1 MIKLSK
7 KFSIFLTVV
16 MLLSVLAGC
25 AGGSGG
31 DTPDG
36 EAPEFEPV
44 TFNMSHFMS
53 NQHPLH
59 TNILAPFAE
68 EVFEKTE
75 GRVTIQVYP
84 NNELGAPST
93 TVDQVV
99 SGAFEMGLTLAAY
112 TPGRFP
118 LTSILEF
125 PFMFES
131 SLQGNLV
138 AADMRADLQEHDFAD
153 MKLLW
158 VGGTDIAK
166 ILINKNVSTVDG
178 LAGLKLRSPGLLY
191 NDVIRGLGA
200 TELSLPVS
208 DLYDAMDRN
217 IVDGSLMSPS
227 ALISFKL
234 AEVTKNVIDLNVYMN
249 PLIFVMNS
257 DAWAKVSPED
267 QQIMEDLL
275 AEFPEKV
282 GTQYDH
288 EFDAGMKVAVE
299 KNINVITFSDE
310 EKTKLHAI
318 TDPLMVKWLAD
329 MDAKGLPG
337 NTTYEK
343 ALEYIKNH

>member
-1 MIKLSK
+1 VNKVSK
-7 KFSIFLTVV
+7 KLSIFLAMV
-16 MLLSVLAGC
+16 MLLSLFAGC
-25 AGGSGG
+25 SPSSEESSG
-31 DTPDG
+31 
-36 EAPEFEPV
+36 EEVAIEPV
-44 TFNMSHFMS
+44 TFNLSHFFS

-59 TNILAPFAE
+59 TNIVVPFAE
-68 EVFEKTE
+68 AVAEKTE
-75 GRVTIQVYP
+75 GRVVIQVYP

-99 SGAFEMGLTLAAY
+99 SGALDMGITLAAY

-125 PFMFES
+125 PFMFDS

-138 AADMRADLQEHDFAD
+138 ATDMRDYLQENDFPD
-153 MKLLW
+153 TKLLW

-166 ILINKNVSTVDG
+166 VLINKNVTTLAG
-178 LAGLKLRSPGLLY
+178 LKGLKLRSPGLLY
-191 NDVIRGLGA
+191 NELYHEIGA

-234 AEVTKNVIDLNVYMN
+234 SEVTDNIIDLDVYMN
-249 PLIFVMNS
+249 PLIFVMNN
-257 DAWAKVSPED
+257 DAWAKVSPGD

-275 AEFPEKV
+275 SEFAQNV
-282 GTQYDH
+282 GSQYDR
-288 EFDAGMKVAVE
+288 EFEAGMKHAAE
-299 KNINVITFSDE
+299 KNIKVLSFSDE
-310 EKTKLHAI
+310 EKAKFHVI
-318 TDPLMVKWLAD
+318 TDALKDKFIAD

-337 NTTYEK
+337 TEAYEK
-343 ALEYIKNH
+343 VLKAIEKH